1 MKKRKRMIITTICAI
16 GILLSGYL
24 VTSLLAVE
32 TIEAESVNVIEYEET
47 NDVVKIKV
55 GLGLSNRVLAYFKY
69 RTENNKLYITVK
81 EGPLWG
87 LYFNHLATMT
97 ISVPLKNKS
106 GEKYKYYFEDENHI
120 EEIVIE

>member
-1 MKKRKRMIITTICAI
+1 MKKRKRMIITTFALLAF
-16 GILLSGYL
+16 LLSGYL
-24 VTSLLAVE
+24 VASLLAVE
-32 TIEAESVNVIEYEET
+32 TIEADNVNVIEYEET
-47 NDVVKIKV
+47 NDVAKIKV
-55 GLGLSNRVLAYFKY
+55 GFGLSNRVLAYSKY

-106 GEKYKYYFEDENHI
+106 GEKYQYYFEDENHI